1 MYVDPIQH
9 GWLQSNIHFNWIRLI
24 SALMNSWI
32 PLPFP
37 YFRSQRGLNLSA
49 GICAGVGDD
58 DQTHLKENNTLTPKH
73 LMPAWGWMSFQSS
86 SSAFGV
92 ASLFLFLHR
101 MKKEA
106 NYPKIGCL
114 TMYNCTQYNRQRVE
128 PKVSPG
134 RMIVTQPS
142 VATSSML
149 KLIVEVAH
157 FCGGH
162 DACERYKSW
171 VRVRE
176 AVIRP
181 EKHTYIIK
189 LQVWYFTQLEDFR
202 IFCSHG
208 WSFILYY

>member
-1 MYVDPIQH
+1 MYVDPIQR

-92 ASLFLFLHR
+92 ASHFLFLHR

-106 NYPKIGCL
+106 NYPKIGRL
-114 TMYNCTQYNRQRVE
+114 TMYNCTQYNRQWE
-128 PKVSPG
+128 ESKVSPD
-134 RMIVTQPS
+134 RTLVTQPS
-142 VATSSML
+142 VVTSSVL
-149 KLIVEVAH
+149 KLIVAFER
-157 FCGGH
+157 FCGGL
-162 DACERYKSW
+162 DARERYKSW
-171 VRVRE
+171 WRQLSAQRNT
-176 AVIRP
+176 
-181 EKHTYIIK
+181 HTK
-189 LQVWYFTQLEDFR
+189 
-202 IFCSHG
+202 
-208 WSFILYY
+208 